1 MKKEMVKLGRQL
13 GNSSFSKMMSES
25 DSERIFTLKSGAQA
39 RFVLTK
45 ILHDDIEAQ
54 TFVDATVNGRDQAFL
69 TRESV
74 SDISRTIQLQQF
86 FPAIGREVDGRVEI
100 LDGSRRR
107 AACLYNGTAFEVLVT
122 RDALLISD
130 ARQLA
135 VDIQTAREHTLREL
149 GKRLKLMYPV
159 DMNKSDIAEAEGLS
173 AAKVTRAFQAA
184 AVPEDIIAVF
194 PSVSELS
201 ISDYQILLEVYEKV
215 RVKHISIEELVG
227 SVLVR
232 MEGDGFSDKTDP
244 SYKALIIS
252 YFRSVSAEPKKGPD
266 SKKIV
271 TEKLAEFTDKKQFA
285 RKKINSDKRLVTYE
299 FSRLSSACQAEL
311 DVAIRSVIERLAG
324 KAKDSNCT

>member
-25 DSERIFTLKSGAQA
+25 DSERVFTLKSGAQA

-74 SDISRTIQLQQF
+74 SDISRTIRLQQF
-86 FPAIGREVDGRVEI
+86 FPAIGREVDGRTEI

-122 RDALLISD
+122 HDALSLSD

-135 VDIQTAREHTLREL
+135 ADIQTAREHTLREL
-149 GKRLKLMYPV
+149 GKRLKLMYPA
-159 DMNKSDIAEAEGLS
+159 DMNQSDIAAAEGLS

-184 AVPEDIIAVF
+184 SVPEEVISVF
-194 PSVSELS
+194 PSVNELS
-201 ISDYQILLEVYEKV
+201 ISDYQILLDVTEKALARGVSAEQLAGNVRVHMEGEVYDD
-215 RVKHISIEELVG
+215 R
-227 SVLVR
+227 
-232 MEGDGFSDKTDP
+232 TDP
-244 SYKALIIS
+244 AFKTKIIS
-252 YFRSVSAEPKKGPD
+252 YFRAESAEPKKGSV
-266 SKKIV
+266 SKKVV

-285 RKKINSDKRLVTYE
+285 RKKTDSDKRLVTYE
-299 FSRLSSACQAEL
+299 FSRLSAACQVEL
-311 DVAIRSVIERLAG
+311 DAAVRSVIERMVV
-324 KAKDSNCT
+324 KEKDA